1 MVSLQKPV
9 KNKLLFRLNKTKYMK
24 SLKDYI
30 IEGNI
35 SNIER
40 KYREFCQMCT
50 GYNIDLDSVTVK
62 KTSKNNWAV
71 FSNGKRQ
78 FTISS
83 NILDQAVVEKYNI
96 KLQED

>member
-1 MVSLQKPV
+1 
-9 KNKLLFRLNKTKYMK
+9 MK
-24 SLKDYI
+24 SLVDYI
-30 IEGNI
+30 NEGNI

-71 FSNGKRQ
+71 FSNGKRR

-83 NILDQAVVEKYNI
+83 NILDQEVVDKYDI
-96 KLQED
+96 KLQEN

>member
-1 MVSLQKPV
+1 
-9 KNKLLFRLNKTKYMK
+9 MK
-24 SLKDYI
+24 SLVDYI
-30 IEGNI
+30 NEGNI
-35 SNIER
+35 SNTER

-71 FSNGKRQ
+71 FSNGKRR

-83 NILDQAVVEKYNI
+83 NILDQEVVDKYDI
-96 KLQED
+96 KLQEN